1 MLKEMTASEI
11 KNQKEGLNTKILVVS
26 HSVFGSILRT
36 DQYGNLGSHLNNC
49 EMVPID
55 EYVDLE
61 LGFE

>member
-1 MLKEMTASEI
+1 MTDSE
-11 KNQKEGLNTKILVVS
+11 KSNQKEVLNSKILVVS

-36 DQYGNLGSHLNNC
+36 DRYGNLGSHLDNC

-61 LGFE
+61 LDFD